1 MAAGKFGRVITM
13 SPPITTDMRM
23 YKGKTGYFMSKVR
36 CKTAHNIS
44 IRLKK
49 YCLYMGHDR

>member
-49 YCLYMGHDR
+49 YCLYMGQDR